1 MAGTE
6 THPAAPRQGAAG
18 GQAGSPEAAPSEIVP
33 SEAGHRPDGAGRAA
47 PGHDHA
53 HGRGHGHS
61 HHGHSHSHAHHAH
74 GSVSA
79 SAAAG
84 HEKRLLW
91 TLGLAAAY
99 MLAEAVG
106 GYLTGSLAL
115 LADAGHM
122 LSDVAALGLSVFA
135 IRIAQRPP
143 TLTRTYGHH
152 RTEIL
157 AALANGATLV
167 AISIYVV
174 VEACRRLSAPPE
186 VNAPVMMGVA
196 AGGLLFNIVGLHLL
210 AAGREES
217 LNVRGAW
224 LHVATDALGSL
235 QTIVAGGLIW
245 AFGWRWADPVASII
259 IALLVIYSSWSLLR
273 DAVEVLM
280 EGVPRHLDVV
290 EVREVLAGVNG
301 VVSVHD
307 LHVWTITSGR
317 EALSAHLVVGESSPR
332 AKTLEEV
339 RGAMADRFGIKHV
352 TVQIEQDECGDGC

>member
-1 MAGTE
+1 
-6 THPAAPRQGAAG
+6 
-18 GQAGSPEAAPSEIVP
+18 
-33 SEAGHRPDGAGRAA
+33 
-47 PGHDHA
+47 
-53 HGRGHGHS
+53 
-61 HHGHSHSHAHHAH
+61 
-74 GSVSA
+74 
-79 SAAAG
+79 
-84 HEKRLLW
+84 LW

-167 AISIYVV
+167 AISIYVM
-174 VEACRRLSAPPE
+174 VEACRRLGAPPA

-235 QTIVAGGLIW
+235 QTIVAGALIW
-245 AFGWRWADPVASII
+245 FFGWRWADPVASII

-290 EVREVLAGVNG
+290 EVREALSGVNG
-301 VVSVHD
+301 VVGVHD
-307 LHVWTITSGR
+307 LHIWTITSGR

-332 AKTLEEV
+332 ARTLEEV
-339 RGAMADRFGIKHV
+339 RGTMADRFGIKHV

>member
-1 MAGTE
+1 MDVM
-6 THPAAPRQGAAG
+6 
-18 GQAGSPEAAPSEIVP
+18 APSEP
-33 SEAGHRPDGAGRAA
+33 LRSAPPGSAPAHSHGA
-47 PGHDHA
+47 HS
-53 HGRGHGHS
+53 GHGHS
-61 HHGHSHSHAHHAH
+61 HGAHAGRGHHHGAATP
-74 GSVSA
+74 GSGA
-79 SAAAG
+79 Q

-91 TLGLAAAY
+91 TLVLAAAY

-115 LADAGHM
+115 YADAGHM

-167 AISIYVV
+167 AISVYVV
-174 VEACRRLSAPPE
+174 IEACRRLAAPPE
-186 VNAPVMMGVA
+186 VNAPVMMAVA
-196 AGGLLFNIVGLHLL
+196 TGGLLFNIIGLHLL
-210 AAGREES
+210 AGGRDN

-280 EGVPRHLDVV
+280 EGAPRHVDVM
-290 EVREVLAGVNG
+290 EVREALAGVPG
-301 VVSVHD
+301 VVGVHD

-317 EALSAHLVVGESSPR
+317 EALSAHLVCEQTPR
-332 AKTLEEV
+332 APMLEQV
-339 RGAMADRFGIKHV
+339 RGTLADRFGIRHV

>member
-1 MAGTE
+1 MDVM
-6 THPAAPRQGAAG
+6 
-18 GQAGSPEAAPSEIVP
+18 APSEP
-33 SEAGHRPDGAGRAA
+33 SRSAPPGGAPAHSHGAHSGHGHHHGAHSGHGHHHGAAA
-47 PGHDHA
+47 PGSGA
-53 HGRGHGHS
+53 Q
-61 HHGHSHSHAHHAH
+61 
-74 GSVSA
+74 
-79 SAAAG
+79 

-91 TLGLAAAY
+91 TLVLAAAY

-115 LADAGHM
+115 YADAGHM

-167 AISIYVV
+167 AISVYVV
-174 VEACRRLSAPPE
+174 IEACRRLAAPPE
-186 VNAPVMMGVA
+186 VNAPVMMAVA
-196 AGGLLFNIVGLHLL
+196 TGGLLFNIIGLHLL
-210 AAGREES
+210 AGGRDN

-235 QTIVAGGLIW
+235 QTIVAGALIW
-245 AFGWRWADPVASII
+245 AFGWRWADPVASIV

-280 EGVPRHLDVV
+280 EGAPRHVDVM
-290 EVREVLAGVNG
+290 EVREALAGVPG
-301 VVSVHD
+301 VVGVHD

-317 EALSAHLVVGESSPR
+317 EALSAHLVCEQTPR
-332 AKTLEEV
+332 APMLEQV
-339 RGAMADRFGIKHV
+339 RGTLADRFGIRHV